1 MKLLAGF
8 FGFAL
13 GIECREAFAV
23 GQTWLGNDMYGK
35 CITSNSCFV
44 HESNPP
50 GDEYKQFGCD
60 IGGALKDSW
69 DVLVDVNDIDK
80 NGCSKTYER
89 VHGYKSCF
97 KFCSEDMCNEAFESK
112 PSNEA
117 EVKVYEKKLIKSSN
131 NLRIFLHP
139 LTAIRPV
146 KVPKRKLVFVFRYYS
161 IL

>member
-13 GIECREAFAV
+13 GIECREAIMHNGDFAFL
-23 GQTWLGNDMYGK
+23 GQTWLGSDMYGK

-44 HESNPP
+44 HESNSP

-80 NGCSKTYER
+80 NGCSIT
-89 VHGYKSCF
+89 HQS
-97 KFCSEDMCNEAFESK
+97 
-112 PSNEA
+112 
-117 EVKVYEKKLIKSSN
+117 
-131 NLRIFLHP
+131 IF
-139 LTAIRPV
+139 
-146 KVPKRKLVFVFRYYS
+146 
-161 IL
+161 